1 MKIRILTLAS
11 LAALLAVASLAHA
24 QTAPAPK
31 PTPAAATQ
39 PWKQI
44 SIPPLH
50 EFKPAQPKRIQLTN
64 GMLIFLQ
71 EDHELPF
78 INGQILIRGGSRQE
92 PAGKI
97 GLVRLYGEAWRTS
110 GTKTHSGDQLDDI
123 LEAKAAHLE
132 SSGGTD
138 STSLSWNSLKQD
150 FDSVFADAVDL
161 LLHPEFKPDKL
172 QLGKR
177 QIETG
182 ISRRNDDAA
191 GIASREANKLIYGAD
206 SPYAR
211 QAEFATVEAVTLDD
225 LKKWHDSTVVPN
237 NIIIGISGD
246 FDPAV
251 MEAKL
256 RAAFESLPKGTTIQ
270 PDKLS
275 FPGPKPGVYFVEK
288 SDVDQSNIYIVG
300 LGTVRNN
307 PDYYALSVMD
317 EIFSGGFSSRVVQ
330 KVRTKLGLAYSVGGG
345 LGTAYDHPGRFSVV
359 AGTKSASTVAAT
371 QAMMDEIKRLKT
383 DPPTPTELR
392 KAKDDELN
400 SFIFNYDSPSKVM
413 GEQISL
419 AFYGYPADF
428 LEKYRAGIEKVTA
441 EDVSRVAN
449 KYIDPSK
456 LAILVVGNESEMGT
470 PLSKLGAVTN
480 IDITIPMPEKPAGK

>member
-11 LAALLAVASLAHA
+11 LAALLAVASFANA

-50 EFKPAQPKRIQLTN
+50 EFKPAQPKRIQLAN

-132 SSGGTD
+132 TSGGTD
-138 STSLSWNSLKQD
+138 LTSLDWNCLKQD

-177 QIETG
+177 QLETG
-182 ISRRNDDAA
+182 ISRRNDNAA
-191 GIASREANKLIYGAD
+191 GIAAREANKLIYGSD

-211 QAEFATVEAVTLDD
+211 QAEFATVDAVTLDD
-225 LKKWHDSTVVPN
+225 LKQWHDSTVVPN

-246 FDPAV
+246 FDSAA

-256 RAAFESLPKGTTIQ
+256 RAAFDSLPKGTTTQ

-275 FPGPKPGVYFVEK
+275 FPGPKPGIYFVEK

-317 EIFSGGFSSRVVQ
+317 EIFSGGFGSRVVQ

-345 LGTAYDHPGRFSVV
+345 LRTAYDHPGPFQVV

-371 QAMMDEIKRLKT
+371 QAMLDEIKRLKT

-392 KAKDDELN
+392 KAKEQELN

-449 KYIDPSK
+449 KYIDLSK
-456 LAILVVGNESEMGT
+456 LAVLVVGNESEMGT
-470 PLSKLGAVTN
+470 PLSKLGPVTN
-480 IDITIPMPEKPAGK
+480 IDITIPMPERPAAK